1 MDLCA
6 ARLAL
11 LHTPVKRVQVASEL
25 SGCLIQKEGNMEGD
39 DDDLLMPVSGITK
52 NYAGELQRAKSTLEV
67 EKKIK
72 QELTELGYSQAPSAV
87 APSNG
92 SSSIMASPSLGK
104 RTANHAQSAGAL

>member
-72 QELTELGYSQAPSAV
+72 QELTELGYSQAV